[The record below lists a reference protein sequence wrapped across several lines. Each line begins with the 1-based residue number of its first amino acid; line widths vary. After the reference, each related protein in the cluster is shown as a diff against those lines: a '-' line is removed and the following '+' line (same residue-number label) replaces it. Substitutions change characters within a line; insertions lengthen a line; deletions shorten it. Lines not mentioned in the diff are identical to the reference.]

1 MATNRMLYL
10 GLLALSVTFY
20 FASKIWFSWL
30 LLVLVLALPILSL
43 LCSLPVM
50 LTCRLT
56 VRAPDTV
63 EQGENVSLRIG
74 ITAVRFLPLP
84 EVRIRLNLRTR
95 DQDKDLRFLSHL
107 SRAGG
112 LLALSTDH
120 CGFIAPEFRRGWVY
134 DALGLIRL
142 PLRMPQTHPIAILP
156 PPVQPDIMPRLES
169 FFQQQMK
176 PKPGSGFSEQH
187 DHRAYRPGDP
197 VKSIHWK
204 LSLKSDTLVVREP
217 LEPVRRKI
225 ILAVRTPRGIDE
237 RAETLGTFRYLCG
250 WMLEHGV
257 VFEAAWMEDGKLR
270 QAPINTEEDLLSVLR
285 NTCLVP
291 EASAD
296 LPWPLPLHADL
307 ICPVGPERG
316 GVA

>member
-1 MATNRMLYL
+1 MASNRMLYL
-10 GLLALSVTFY
+10 GLLTLSVTFY

-30 LLVLVLALPILSL
+30 LLVLVLALPILSF

-63 EQGENVSLRIG
+63 EQGEAASLRIG
-74 ITAVRFLPLP
+74 ITAFRFLPLP
-84 EVRIRLNLRTR
+84 EIRIRLNLRTR
-95 DQDKDLRFLSHL
+95 DQEKDLRFLSHL

-112 LLALSTDH
+112 LLTLSTDQ
-120 CGFIAPEFRRGWVY
+120 CGFISPEFRRGWVY

-156 PPVQPDIMPRLES
+156 PSIQPDIRPRLEN

-176 PKPGSGFSEQH
+176 PKSGSGFSEQH

-204 LSLKSDTLVVREP
+204 LSLKSDALIVREP
-217 LEPVRRKI
+217 LEPVRRRI
-225 ILAVRTPRGIDE
+225 ILAVRTPRGKDE
-237 RAETLGTFRYLCG
+237 RARTLGTFRYLSG
-250 WMLEHGV
+250 WMLEHGI
-257 VFEAAWMEDGKLR
+257 VFEAVWMEDGKLR
-270 QAPINTEEDLLSVLR
+270 QAPVNTEKDLLSVLR
-285 NTCLVP
+285 GTCLVP
-291 EASAD
+291 ESSAD
-296 LPWPLPLHADL
+296 LPWPLPLNADL

-316 GVA
+316 SVS